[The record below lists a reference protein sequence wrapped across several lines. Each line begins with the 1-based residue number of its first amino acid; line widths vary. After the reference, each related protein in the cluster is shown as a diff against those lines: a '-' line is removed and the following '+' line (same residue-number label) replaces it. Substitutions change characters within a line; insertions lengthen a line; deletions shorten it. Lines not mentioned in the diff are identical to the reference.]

1 MIEAVIFDMDGVLA
15 DTEYYY
21 ENRRKNF
28 LLENGIPIPEGNFI
42 GSNEKAI
49 WEAIVP
55 NDPVRRQE
63 MLMAYREYRKA
74 RPTPYGKLTDPQAE
88 PLMNALR
95 SRGLKVAVASSSAAP
110 DIMKMLT
117 EGGLKAMV
125 DFAFS
130 GEDCAAHKPAP
141 DIYLKALKALG
152 LTADKG
158 MAGSFNQNVL
168 KLLLEKAD
176 RNDRFYVIGQVGY
189 RALRK
194 DPRLVQEFQYGA
206 TAPSLQRA
214 RDITVDAIDD
224 FKSGKLDEIYLIYT
238 KIQNALTSEP
248 VMVRLLPLDREHLQP
263 TPKGLGD
270 PRGEV
275 ELVPDAWTVFE
286 QTAPIYMHGM
296 IFGAMTESFCA
307 EQSARMTAMDSA
319 TKSAKDMI
327 HDLELEYNRSRQGS
341 ITQEITEIIG
351 GASAVK
357 SQE

>member
-95 SRGLKVAVASSSAAP
+95 SRGLKVAVLDADLAGASMASSSAAP

-152 LTADKG
+152 LTADKAIAVEDSPTG
-158 MAGSFNQNVL
+158 IASAKAAGLKVL
-168 KLLLEKAD
+168 
-176 RNDRFYVIGQVGY
+176 
-189 RALRK
+189 ALK
-194 DPRLVQEFQYGA
+194 PRHGE
-206 TAPSLQRA
+206 
-214 RDITVDAIDD
+214 
-224 FKSGKLDEIYLIYT
+224 
-238 KIQNALTSEP
+238 
-248 VMVRLLPLDREHLQP
+248 PLDQSAADCIITQLMDVKEHL
-263 TPKGLGD
+263 D
-270 PRGEV
+270 
-275 ELVPDAWTVFE
+275 
-286 QTAPIYMHGM
+286 
-296 IFGAMTESFCA
+296 
-307 EQSARMTAMDSA
+307 
-319 TKSAKDMI
+319 
-327 HDLELEYNRSRQGS
+327 
-341 ITQEITEIIG
+341 
-351 GASAVK
+351 
-357 SQE
+357 

>member
-63 MLMAYREYRKA
+63 MLMAYREYRKV

-152 LTADKG
+152 LTADKAIAVEDSPTG
-158 MAGSFNQNVL
+158 IASAKAAGLKVL
-168 KLLLEKAD
+168 
-176 RNDRFYVIGQVGY
+176 
-189 RALRK
+189 ALK
-194 DPRLVQEFQYGA
+194 PRHGE
-206 TAPSLQRA
+206 
-214 RDITVDAIDD
+214 
-224 FKSGKLDEIYLIYT
+224 
-238 KIQNALTSEP
+238 
-248 VMVRLLPLDREHLQP
+248 PLD
-263 TPKGLGD
+263 
-270 PRGEV
+270 
-275 ELVPDAWTVFE
+275 
-286 QTAPIYMHGM
+286 
-296 IFGAMTESFCA
+296 
-307 EQSARMTAMDSA
+307 QSAADCIITRLMDAAIVNS
-319 TKSAKDMI
+319 
-327 HDLELEYNRSRQGS
+327 G
-341 ITQEITEIIG
+341 EIIEKG
-351 GASAVK
+351 FQPVRKCRMPTHLWKNHSGWALFAVNENV
-357 SQE
+357 SFTACFVQPPGCSLPAFWRPEA

>member
-130 GEDCAAHKPAP
+130 GEDCAARMRAAETDRKS
-141 DIYLKALKALG
+141 G
-152 LTADKG
+152 
-158 MAGSFNQNVL
+158 NV
-168 KLLLEKAD
+168 
-176 RNDRFYVIGQVGY
+176 
-189 RALRK
+189 
-194 DPRLVQEFQYGA
+194 RLAVRCPFEA
-206 TAPSLQRA
+206 RSAC
-214 RDITVDAIDD
+214 RDIA
-224 FKSGKLDEIYLIYT
+224 
-238 KIQNALTSEP
+238 
-248 VMVRLLPLDREHLQP
+248 VRLQIHD
-263 TPKGLGD
+263 D
-270 PRGEV
+270 
-275 ELVPDAWTVFE
+275 
-286 QTAPIYMHGM
+286 
-296 IFGAMTESFCA
+296 
-307 EQSARMTAMDSA
+307 EQSRIQRRFAVRAAMESSDA
-319 TKSAKDMI
+319 FRA
-327 HDLELEYNRSRQGS
+327 
-341 ITQEITEIIG
+341 
-351 GASAVK
+351 AP
-357 SQE
+357 

>member
-1 MIEAVIFDMDGVLA
+1 MPLPFF
-15 DTEYYY
+15 TEYYY

-130 GEDCAAHKPAP
+130 GEDCAAHK
-141 DIYLKALKALG
+141 
-152 LTADKG
+152 TAF
-158 MAGSFNQNVL
+158 SN
-168 KLLLEKAD
+168 
-176 RNDRFYVIGQVGY
+176 GY
-189 RALRK
+189 RLRK
-194 DPRLVQEFQYGA
+194 GGRAEGAGTEAPPRRAAGPVRRRLHHHPADGCKGA
-206 TAPSLQRA
+206 
-214 RDITVDAIDD
+214 
-224 FKSGKLDEIYLIYT
+224 SGLRWK
-238 KIQNALTSEP
+238 
-248 VMVRLLPLDREHLQP
+248 
-263 TPKGLGD
+263 
-270 PRGEV
+270 
-275 ELVPDAWTVFE
+275 
-286 QTAPIYMHGM
+286 
-296 IFGAMTESFCA
+296 
-307 EQSARMTAMDSA
+307 
-319 TKSAKDMI
+319 
-327 HDLELEYNRSRQGS
+327 RSR
-341 ITQEITEIIG
+341 TVCAKT
-351 GASAVK
+351 
-357 SQE
+357 

>member
-49 WEAIVP
+49 WEALVP

-74 RPTPYGKLTDPQAE
+74 RPTPYDKLTDPQAE

-141 DIYLKALKALG
+141 DIYLRPEGAGAETPPRRAAGPVRRRLHHHP
-152 LTADKG
+152 ADG
-158 MAGSFNQNVL
+158 
-168 KLLLEKAD
+168 
-176 RNDRFYVIGQVGY
+176 
-189 RALRK
+189 
-194 DPRLVQEFQYGA
+194 
-206 TAPSLQRA
+206 
-214 RDITVDAIDD
+214 
-224 FKSGKLDEIYLIYT
+224 
-238 KIQNALTSEP
+238 
-248 VMVRLLPLDREHLQP
+248 
-263 TPKGLGD
+263 
-270 PRGEV
+270 
-275 ELVPDAWTVFE
+275 
-286 QTAPIYMHGM
+286 
-296 IFGAMTESFCA
+296 C
-307 EQSARMTAMDSA
+307 
-319 TKSAKDMI
+319 
-327 HDLELEYNRSRQGS
+327 
-341 ITQEITEIIG
+341 G
-351 GASAVK
+351 GAPGLRWKQSRTVCAK
-357 SQE
+357 T